1 MLRNTVVDYPLA
13 ITALLLSLFGVAM
26 VYSAGQTDVV
36 TFVAPLWKSQ
46 LTWLVIAIACAWA
59 IGSSSVR
66 IIEWGAWPA
75 YLLSCLLL
83 LSLLVIGKGG
93 GTAASTRSWIAIG
106 GHRLGQP
113 SELMKLTVVLMLA
126 RVLASRAESPNSLA
140 DLWKPIL
147 TVGVPWLVIMLQ
159 PDLGTG
165 IVFIGIFFVMLFWAG
180 TPWPLLVLLASP
192 VISLV
197 LSFSTMLWGAW
208 FFVLLAL
215 VLRYRPYLVEGIS
228 LLLINIVV
236 GVFAPVVWERL
247 APYQRNRLLVFL
259 DPSVDPR
266 NAGYHVI
273 QSKVAIGSG
282 GLLGSGFL
290 MGPQKRLAFLPEQ
303 HTDFIFS
310 VVGEELGPEVLHLLR
325 LGEEAVP
332 ADVEHEAV
340 VFDRAA
346 DAADVNRVFLDHDD
360 RRRLLGQAV
369 SRGEAGGPGAD
380 HENVCICGHARRDPR
395 GFGPHLRR
403 TSLRLGLS
411 PRAEASLEA
420 LMNGQFARANL
431 SRNHVS
437 QHSSPPAPP
446 PLLCRTTNRSGAIA
460 VFPRFPAAP

>member
-1 MLRNTVVDYPLA
+1 VRRIIGDLPL
-13 ITALLLSLFGVAM
+13 LLIATTLSLFGVAM
-26 VYSAGQTDVV
+26 VYSAGVTDTP
-36 TFVAPLWKSQ
+36 TFVHNLYRSQ
-46 LTWLVIAIACAWA
+46 LVWLLIGLGGAYAI
-59 IGSSSVR
+59 SRSSVR
-66 IIEWGAWPA
+66 FVEWATFPA
-75 YLLSCLLL
+75 YLLTLFILCLT
-83 LSLLVIGKGG
+83 LVIGKGG

-147 TVGVPWLVIMLQ
+147 TVGIPWLVIMLQ

-303 HTDFIFS
+303 HTDFIFA
-310 VVGEELGPEVLHLLR
+310 VVGEELGFIGVTIALALFLMLFLR
-325 LGEEAVP
+325 ITNIAERANESYSSLVAFGLMGCWLVHIVVNVGMTLNLMPITGIPLPFFSYGGSFMLASWLAIGILMRISYEGRGVP
-332 ADVEHEAV
+332 
-340 VFDRAA
+340 RAA
-346 DAADVNRVFLDHDD
+346 
-360 RRRLLGQAV
+360 
-369 SRGEAGGPGAD
+369 
-380 HENVCICGHARRDPR
+380 I
-395 GFGPHLRR
+395 
-403 TSLRLGLS
+403 
-411 PRAEASLEA
+411 
-420 LMNGQFARANL
+420 
-431 SRNHVS
+431 
-437 QHSSPPAPP
+437 
-446 PLLCRTTNRSGAIA
+446 
-460 VFPRFPAAP
+460 